1 MDKHCS
7 SAGAIPADGAV
18 ALWSCVTRR
27 ILNDAGFQTSNE
39 NVPKK
44 RVEFFTN
51 LMYDESKNG
60 KEVYIL
66 SLIHISEPTRPY

>member
-1 MDKHCS
+1 
-7 SAGAIPADGAV
+7 
-18 ALWSCVTRR
+18 VTRR

-60 KEVYIL
+60 KEVYIC
-66 SLIHISEPTRPY
+66 

>member
-1 MDKHCS
+1 MGKMDKHCS

-60 KEVYIL
+60 KVLLCKKIEKTLIL
-66 SLIHISEPTRPY
+66 K